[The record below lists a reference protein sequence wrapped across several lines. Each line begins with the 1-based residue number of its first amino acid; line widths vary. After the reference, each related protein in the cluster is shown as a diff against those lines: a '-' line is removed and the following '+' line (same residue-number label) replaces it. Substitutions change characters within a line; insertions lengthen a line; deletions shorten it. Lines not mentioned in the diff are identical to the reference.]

1 MSNPLDP
8 IWDAYST
15 AMDALTVVRQCVS
28 LPTATPSDLFKDTR
42 FQSRP
47 SEDTLGSLAKA
58 QAQLGDQT
66 VLSLFAAFEARIR
79 DHVAEKCAALST
91 AGLSD
96 PPFWQAISK
105 SLQKY
110 CDQPGSSENL
120 TDLFRSRADPAT
132 LDSLAS
138 IRQYRNWV
146 AHGRRPPAK
155 TSVVP
160 FHAYDALT
168 SFLKAAKAV

>member
-1 MSNPLDP
+1 
-8 IWDAYST
+8 
-15 AMDALTVVRQCVS
+15 MDAFAVVNQCVS
-28 LPTATPSDLFKDTR
+28 SRIASPLGPLKDTQFLSHSPAAALGLLR
-42 FQSRP
+42 KA
-47 SEDTLGSLAKA
+47 EDELC
-58 QAQLGDQT
+58 DQT
-66 VLSLFAAFEARIR
+66 VLSLYAAFEARVR
-79 DHVAEKCAALST
+79 DHVASKCAALSA
-91 AGLSD
+91 AGLPD

-120 TDLFRSRADPAT
+120 TDLFRSTVDPAT

-168 SFLKAAKAV
+168 NFLRAAKAV